1 MAGAIIPDSE
11 IIIQEVGLNPTRTG
25 IIDVLTQNGRRNRD
39 FESENRLK
47 QEIGDVKVCYSNLK
61 AITIEKDI
69 IPRIIDEIP
78 IIAVAA
84 TQAEGTTIIRGAE
97 ELRHKESDRIKAVC
111 TELK

>member
-1 MAGAIIPDSE
+1 M
-11 IIIQEVGLNPTRTG
+11 GLNPTRTG
-25 IIDVLTQNGRRNRD
+25 IIDVL
-39 FESENRLK
+39 K
-47 QEIGDVKVCYSNLK
+47 QMGAEIEILNQRTDCNEEIGDLKVSYSDLK
-61 AITIEKDI
+61 GITIEKEI

-111 TELK
+111 TELINLALQLKNSRTD